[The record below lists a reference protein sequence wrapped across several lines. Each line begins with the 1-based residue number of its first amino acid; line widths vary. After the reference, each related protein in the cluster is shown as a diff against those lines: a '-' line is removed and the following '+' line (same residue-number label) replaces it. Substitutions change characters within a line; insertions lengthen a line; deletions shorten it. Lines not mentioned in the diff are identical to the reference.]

1 MKIEQMK
8 IKDIIPYERNA
19 KKHDNNQINNVAESI
34 QRFGFAQ
41 PLVVDKDNVL
51 IIGHCRLLAAKRLK
65 MREVPVVKMTE
76 LTEDQVKQLRLLD
89 NKLNESEWDL
99 DLLMSEIEG
108 LDFEGFNI
116 DWEIPEL
123 EETLEVIEDEAP
135 EPELEKEPI
144 TKPGDIYKLG
154 RHRLICGDSTNPETI
169 QKLLDGEK
177 TDLLITDPPYNVAL
191 GQNKGHTLRP
201 SEAKQLHRRTDG
213 LVIANDRWESGEAF
227 RHFLSDAFAAAN
239 TGLKQGG
246 AFYIWYASSE
256 SYNFIGAAN
265 DIGWTIREQ
274 LIWVKNILV
283 LGRQDYHWQHEPC
296 LYGWKDGAPHYFID
310 DRTQTTIWE
319 AEDFNPEKMKKEEL
333 LALVKE
339 ITKQPSTIIR
349 EDKPSRSAEHPTMK
363 PVKLIAR
370 LVRNSSRQGER
381 VLDVFGGSGSTMMAC
396 EQLGRECYMVELDP
410 HYCDVIVKRWEN
422 FTGKKAERING
433 L

>member
-65 MREVPVVKMTE
+65 LREVPVVKMTE

-144 TKPGDIYKLG
+144 TKPGTENTTIICSREVADFYKDFFDG
-154 RHRLICGDSTNPETI
+154 INPF
-169 QKLLDGEK
+169 
-177 TDLLITDPPYNVAL
+177 
-191 GQNKGHTLRP
+191 NKG
-201 SEAKQLHRRTDG
+201 
-213 LVIANDRWESGEAF
+213 F
-227 RHFLSDAFAAAN
+227 
-239 TGLKQGG
+239 
-246 AFYIWYASSE
+246 
-256 SYNFIGAAN
+256 
-265 DIGWTIREQ
+265 
-274 LIWVKNILV
+274 
-283 LGRQDYHWQHEPC
+283 
-296 LYGWKDGAPHYFID
+296 
-310 DRTQTTIWE
+310 
-319 AEDFNPEKMKKEEL
+319 ED
-333 LALVKE
+333 
-339 ITKQPSTIIR
+339 
-349 EDKPSRSAEHPTMK
+349 
-363 PVKLIAR
+363 
-370 LVRNSSRQGER
+370 
-381 VLDVFGGSGSTMMAC
+381 
-396 EQLGRECYMVELDP
+396 
-410 HYCDVIVKRWEN
+410 W
-422 FTGKKAERING
+422 KKAVIE
-433 L
+433 

>member
-65 MREVPVVKMTE
+65 LREVPVVKMTE
-76 LTEDQVKQLRLLD
+76 LTEEQVKQLRLLD

-154 RHRLICGDSTNPETI
+154 KHRLICGDSTNPETI
-169 QKLLDGEK
+169 KKL
-177 TDLLITDPPYNVAL
+177 
-191 GQNKGHTLRP
+191 
-201 SEAKQLHRRTDG
+201 
-213 LVIANDRWESGEAF
+213 
-227 RHFLSDAFAAAN
+227 
-239 TGLKQGG
+239 
-246 AFYIWYASSE
+246 
-256 SYNFIGAAN
+256 
-265 DIGWTIREQ
+265 WTE
-274 LIWVKNILV
+274 
-283 LGRQDYHWQHEPC
+283 
-296 LYGWKDGAPHYFID
+296 KDGPAHHGSALQCRIRRKDTGP
-310 DRTQTTIWE
+310 TQ
-319 AEDFNPEKMKKEEL
+319 DPERPLHKRGRFQ
-333 LALVKE
+333 AFS
-339 ITKQPSTIIR
+339 IGRIR
-349 EDKPSRSAEHPTMK
+349 
-363 PVKLIAR
+363 
-370 LVRNSSRQGER
+370 SS
-381 VLDVFGGSGSTMMAC
+381 
-396 EQLGRECYMVELDP
+396 
-410 HYCDVIVKRWEN
+410 
-422 FTGKKAERING
+422 
-433 L
+433 